1 MGSTSFTT
9 DSALILVVDDDR
21 LMRQQVRRVMEQA
34 GYQIVEAQ
42 NGEQAI
48 AAYIQFRPSLVLLD
62 AVMPVMDG
70 FICCRHLR
78 SLSDGD
84 RVPILIV
91 TRLDD
96 AESLELAFDAGAT
109 DFITKPINETVLR
122 QRVRHLLQ
130 ASQAMAELRATTDA
144 AQASRQ
150 QVTNILES
158 ISDGFF
164 ALDNEWRFTYI
175 NQHAQVFLQKTQ
187 SELLGKSVWDEFPEA
202 VGSVFYQEYHKAR
215 AQQIAVTFEEFYP
228 PLDTWFAV
236 NAYPAKDGISVYFQN
251 ITERKRL
258 EEIARTR
265 EQELSDFL
273 ENASVGIHWVGADGI
288 IIWANQA
295 ELDLLGYT
303 REEYIG
309 QHIAK
314 FHADREA
321 IDEILQRLNA
331 GETLCDYGARLLCKD
346 GSTRDVL
353 ISSNVFWKERQFIHT
368 RCFTRDITDR
378 KRMEIQLQQTMQL
391 QQAILNSAS
400 YTIIST
406 TVDGTILTF
415 NAAAEKLLGYSASEV
430 VGKTTPAIIHDWE
443 EVVTQARELTQEL
456 GVSIEPGFEVFVAK
470 ARRGKPTEREW
481 TYIRKDGSR
490 FPVLLSISAM
500 HDPSGKITGF
510 LGIASDI
517 TERKQAEAE
526 LQRQNSRSQIFAE
539 ITLKIRQ
546 SLQLESILQTT
557 VNEIQKFLRADR
569 VVIFR
574 LYSNGSGDVVR
585 EAVVTGYP
593 AICGQHI
600 YDPCFGEEYIQ
611 KYQQGRISAIHDVE
625 QAEMHACHKELLQQF
640 GVRANLVVPVFLKR
654 ELWGL
659 LIAHQCNSPRIWSSF
674 ETELLRQLSDQIGIA
689 LAQAQMLAEETRYS
703 RELARS
709 NAELQQFAS
718 VASHDLQEPLRK
730 IQAFGNRLKAS
741 CGDALNEQGRD
752 SLERMQNAA
761 GRMQTLIDDLLMLS
775 RVTTRAQPFVTV
787 DLNRVVN
794 EVLSDLEVRIQQT
807 GGKVEVS
814 TLPKIDAD
822 PVQMQQLLQNL
833 LSNALKF
840 HKQETPPVVKLSS
853 QLFDSQQQPV
863 MDGAIATSCQ
873 IVVEDNGIGF
883 EQKYLDRIFNV
894 FQRLHSRSQYEG
906 TGIGLAICRK
916 IVERHQGSITAQSSL
931 EQGAKFTVTLPIKQL
946 VGDKPE

>member
-1 MGSTSFTT
+1 MDNAPILDATT
-9 DSALILVVDDDR
+9 ILVVDDEK
-21 LMRQQVRRVMEQA
+21 LMRQHMRRVMEQA
-34 GYQIVEAQ
+34 GYQVVEA
-42 NGEQAI
+42 NDGEQAI
-48 AAYIQFRPSLVLLD
+48 SAYTQFRPSLVLLD

-70 FICCRHLR
+70 FACCRHLR
-78 SLSDGD
+78 SFSEGD
-84 RVPILIV
+84 SVPILIV

-96 AESLELAFDAGAT
+96 AESLQLAFDAGAT
-109 DFITKPINETVLR
+109 DFITKPINDIVLR

-130 ASQAMAELRATTDA
+130 ASRTMAELRASTDA

-175 NQHAQVFLQKTQ
+175 NQHAQVFLQKTRA
-187 SELLGKSVWDEFPEA
+187 ELIGKSIWDEFPAA
-202 VGSVFYQEYHKAR
+202 VGSTFDQEYRQVR
-215 AQQIAVTFEEFYP
+215 AQQIAVAFEEFYP
-228 PLDTWFAV
+228 PLNTWFAV
-236 NAYPAKDGISVYFQN
+236 HAYPAKDGISVYFQN
-251 ITERKRL
+251 INERKRL
-258 EEIARTR
+258 EAIARTR
-265 EQELSDFL
+265 ERELADFL
-273 ENASVGIHWVGADGI
+273 ENASVGIHWVEADGI
-288 IIWANQA
+288 IVWANQA
-295 ELDLLGYT
+295 ELNLLGYT

-314 FHADREA
+314 FHADREV
-321 IDEILQRLNA
+321 IDDILQRLNA
-331 GETLCDYGARLLCKD
+331 GETLCDYEARLLCKD
-346 GSTRDVL
+346 GSIRDVS
-353 ISSNVFWKERQFIHT
+353 IGSNVFWKDKQFIHT

-378 KRMEIQLQQTMQL
+378 KRMENQLQQTMQL
-391 QQAILNSAS
+391 QQAVLNSAN

-406 TVDGTILTF
+406 TTDGTILTF
-415 NAAAEKLLGYSASEV
+415 NAAAEKLLGYSASEI
-430 VGKTTPAIIHDWE
+430 VGKTTPVIIHDRE
-443 EVVTQARELTQEL
+443 EVVSRARELTQEL
-456 GVSIEPGFEVFVAK
+456 GVTIEPGFEVFVAK
-470 ARRGKPTEREW
+470 ARRGEPTEQEW

-500 HDPSGKITGF
+500 YDANGKITGF
-510 LGIASDI
+510 LGIGSDI
-517 TERKQAEAE
+517 TERKRAEAE
-526 LQRQNSRSQIFAE
+526 LQRQNLRSQLFAE

-569 VVIFR
+569 VIIFR
-574 LYSNGSGDVVR
+574 LWLDGSGNVVR
-585 EAVVTGYP
+585 EAVVNGYP
-593 AICGQHI
+593 AILGQHI
-600 YDPCFGEEYIQ
+600 YDPCFREEYIQ
-611 KYQQGRISAIHDVE
+611 KYRQGRISAIHDVE
-625 QAEMHACHKELLQQF
+625 QAEIHACHKELLQQY
-640 GVRANLVVPVFLKR
+640 GVKANLVVPIFLKR

-659 LIAHQCNSPRIWSSF
+659 LIAHQCSSPRVWSSF

-689 LAQAQMLAEETRYS
+689 LAQAQMLAEETRYAQ
-703 RELARS
+703 ELARS

-741 CGDALNEQGRD
+741 CGDALNEQGLD

-775 RVTTRAQPFVTV
+775 RVTTKAQPFVTV
-787 DLNRVVN
+787 DLNRVVK

-814 TLPKIDAD
+814 SLPKIDAD

-840 HKQETPPVVKLSS
+840 HKQDTPPVVKLFS
-853 QLFDSQQQPV
+853 QLFDSQHQPV
-863 MDGAIATSCQ
+863 TDGAIATSCQ
-873 IVVEDNGIGF
+873 IMVEDNGIGF

-916 IVERHQGSITAQSSL
+916 IVERHQGNITAQSSPG
-931 EQGAKFTVTLPIKQL
+931 QGAKFSVTLPIKQL
-946 VGDKPE
+946 VGDNSE

>member
-9 DSALILVVDDDR
+9 DSALILVVDDDK
-21 LMRQQVRRVMEQA
+21 LMRQQMHRVMEQA
-34 GYQIVEAQ
+34 GYQVVEAQ

-48 AAYIQFRPSLVLLD
+48 AAYIQCRPSLVLLD
-62 AVMPVMDG
+62 AVMPLMDG

-78 SLSDGD
+78 SLPDGD

-109 DFITKPINETVLR
+109 DFIAKPINETVLR

-130 ASQAMAELRATTDA
+130 ASQAMAELRASVDA

-158 ISDGFF
+158 ISDAFF

-175 NQHAQVFLQKTQ
+175 NQHAQILLEKTRTD
-187 SELLGKSVWDEFPEA
+187 LIGKSIWDEFPEA
-202 VGSVFYQEYHKAR
+202 VGSIFDQEYRQAR
-215 AQQIAVTFEEFYP
+215 AQQASVAFEAFYQ
-228 PLDTWFAV
+228 PLNTWFAV
-236 NAYPAKDGISVYFQN
+236 YAYPAKDGLSVYFQN

-258 EEIARTR
+258 EAIARTR

-288 IIWANQA
+288 IVWANQA

-314 FHADREA
+314 FHADRET

-331 GETLCDYGARLLCKD
+331 GETLCDYEARLLCKD
-346 GSTRDVL
+346 GSIRDVL
-353 ISSNVFWKERQFIHT
+353 ISSNVFWKEQQFIHT
-368 RCFTRDITDR
+368 RCFTRDITD
-378 KRMEIQLQQTMQL
+378 
-391 QQAILNSAS
+391 
-400 YTIIST
+400 
-406 TVDGTILTF
+406 
-415 NAAAEKLLGYSASEV
+415 
-430 VGKTTPAIIHDWE
+430 
-443 EVVTQARELTQEL
+443 
-456 GVSIEPGFEVFVAK
+456 
-470 ARRGKPTEREW
+470 
-481 TYIRKDGSR
+481 
-490 FPVLLSISAM
+490 
-500 HDPSGKITGF
+500 
-510 LGIASDI
+510 
-517 TERKQAEAE
+517 RKQAEAE

-539 ITLKIRQ
+539 IALKIRQ

-557 VNEIQKFLRADR
+557 VNEIQKFLQADR

-574 LYSNGSGDVVR
+574 LWSDGSGDVVR

-593 AICGQHI
+593 AIFGQHI
-600 YDPCFGEEYIQ
+600 VDPCFAENYTQ
-611 KYQQGRISAIHDVE
+611 KYQQGRISTITDIE
-625 QAEMHACHKELLQQF
+625 RSGIRACHKELLQQF
-640 GVRANLVVPVFLKR
+640 GVKANLVVPVFLKR

-659 LIAHQCNSPRIWSSF
+659 LIAHQCNSPRVWSSF

-730 IQAFGNRLKAS
+730 IQAFGNRLKNS

-863 MDGAIATSCQ
+863 IDGAIATSCQ

-931 EQGAKFTVTLPIKQL
+931 GQGAKFTVTLPIRQL

>member
-1 MGSTSFTT
+1 MDNAPILDATT
-9 DSALILVVDDDR
+9 ILVVDDDK
-21 LMRQQVRRVMEQA
+21 LMRQHMRRVMEQA
-34 GYQIVEAQ
+34 GYQVVEAQ

-48 AAYIQFRPSLVLLD
+48 AAYTQFRPSLVLLD

-70 FICCRHLR
+70 FACCRHLR
-78 SLSDGD
+78 SFPNGD
-84 RVPILIV
+84 SVPILIV

-96 AESLELAFDAGAT
+96 AESLQLAFDAGAT
-109 DFITKPINETVLR
+109 DFITKPINDIVLR

-130 ASQAMAELRATTDA
+130 ASRTMAELRASTDA

-175 NQHAQVFLQKTQ
+175 NQHAQVFLQKTR
-187 SELLGKSVWDEFPEA
+187 SELIGKNIWDEFPEA
-202 VGSVFYQEYHKAR
+202 VGSTFDQEYRQVR
-215 AQQIAVTFEEFYP
+215 AQQIAVAFEEFYP
-228 PLDTWFAV
+228 PLNTWFAV
-236 NAYPAKDGISVYFQN
+236 HAYPSQDGISVYFQN
-251 ITERKRL
+251 INERKRL
-258 EEIARTR
+258 EAIARTR
-265 EQELSDFL
+265 ERELADFL

-288 IIWANQA
+288 VVWANQA
-295 ELDLLGYT
+295 ELNLLGYT

-314 FHADREA
+314 FHADREV
-321 IDEILQRLNA
+321 IDDILQRLNA
-331 GETLCDYGARLLCKD
+331 GETLCDYEARLLCKD
-346 GSTRDVL
+346 GSIRDVS
-353 ISSNVFWKERQFIHT
+353 IGSNVFWKDKQFIHT

-378 KRMEIQLQQTMQL
+378 KR
-391 QQAILNSAS
+391 
-400 YTIIST
+400 
-406 TVDGTILTF
+406 
-415 NAAAEKLLGYSASEV
+415 
-430 VGKTTPAIIHDWE
+430 
-443 EVVTQARELTQEL
+443 
-456 GVSIEPGFEVFVAK
+456 
-470 ARRGKPTEREW
+470 
-481 TYIRKDGSR
+481 
-490 FPVLLSISAM
+490 
-500 HDPSGKITGF
+500 
-510 LGIASDI
+510 
-517 TERKQAEAE
+517 AEAE
-526 LQRQNSRSQIFAE
+526 LQRQNLRSQLFAE

-569 VVIFR
+569 VIIFR
-574 LYSNGSGDVVR
+574 LWLDGSGNVVR
-585 EAVVTGYP
+585 EAVVNDHP
-593 AICGQHI
+593 AIFGQHI
-600 YDPCFGEEYIQ
+600 YDPCFREEYIQ
-611 KYQQGRISAIHDVE
+611 KYRQGRISAIHDIE
-625 QAEMHACHKELLQQF
+625 QAEIHACHKELLQQY
-640 GVRANLVVPVFLKR
+640 GVKANLVVPIFLKR

-659 LIAHQCNSPRIWSSF
+659 LIAHQCSSPRVWSSF

-689 LAQAQMLAEETRYS
+689 LAQAQMLAEETRYAQ
-703 RELARS
+703 ELARS

-741 CGDALNEQGRD
+741 CGDVLNEQGLD

-775 RVTTRAQPFVTV
+775 RVTTKAQPFVTV
-787 DLNRVVN
+787 DLNRVVK

-814 TLPKIDAD
+814 SLPKIDAD

-840 HKQETPPVVKLSS
+840 HKQDTPPVVKLFS
-853 QLFDSQQQPV
+853 QLFDSQHQPV
-863 MDGAIATSCQ
+863 TDGAIATSCQ
-873 IVVEDNGIGF
+873 IMVEDNGIGF

-916 IVERHQGSITAQSSL
+916 IVERHQGSITAQSSPG
-931 EQGAKFTVTLPIKQL
+931 QGAKFTIALPMKQL
-946 VGDKPE
+946 VGDNSE